1 MERRGLE
8 GQWPVTVTVN
18 GRDPVRGSASLPAL
32 LALESIEKWYGG
44 TPALS
49 GVSFDCRPGE
59 IHALIGENGSGKS
72 TLLRVASGEIRPDG
86 GSILVDGRPVRFRQP
101 ADALRSGIAMI
112 PQEVPLVQ
120 SLTVAENISL
130 GALPAGRFGVD
141 WKACRRKAKAALAL
155 LGGEHELD
163 VTRDVNM
170 LTADK
175 RQLVAIA
182 RALARGQRIL
192 LLDEPTSSLSLSQA
206 NRLFDVMRQL
216 RHQGI
221 ALVYVTQRLAELE
234 QVADRVTVIR
244 DGKVVAAMD
253 VGHAD
258 AGQIAELMVGRPLG
272 QSSGT
277 WEATRADG
285 AIPLL
290 EVEDLQL
297 LPSLR
302 SASLTV
308 HAGEVVG
315 VAGLEGSGASELLA
329 ALAGVGSE
337 PKGTALLRGEPLP
350 LSSVRAAMSR
360 GVGFLPHDRRL
371 EALVPA
377 LSVAENMYLSDL
389 SSLWPPFVGLR
400 RRRRQAVA
408 LARRFSVR
416 MPGIE
421 APAAALSGGNQQ
433 KLVMARVLARNPR
446 LLLLS
451 EPTRGVDVGAKLD
464 IFRAVRAYAQGDRA
478 AVIYSSEFKDLIEW
492 CDRIVVLYRGHTVGD
507 YPVGAVDEEDVIR
520 LCGGATVTG
529 HEAA

>member
-1 MERRGLE
+1 M
-8 GQWPVTVTVN
+8 TVTVN
-18 GRDPVRGSASLPAL
+18 GRDPVPGSASLPAL

-72 TLLRVASGEIRPDG
+72 TLLKVASGEIRPDG
-86 GSILVDGRPVRFRQP
+86 GSISIDGRHVRFRQP
-101 ADALRSGIAMI
+101 TDALRSGIALI
-112 PQEVPLVQ
+112 PQEVPLVH

-130 GALPAGRFGVD
+130 GSLPSRSFGID
-141 WKACRRKAKAALAL
+141 WKGCRRQAKAALAL
-155 LGGEHELD
+155 LGEHELD

-206 NRLFDVMRQL
+206 NRLFAVLRQL

-221 ALVYVTQRLAELE
+221 AMAYVTQRLAELE

-244 DGKVVAAMD
+244 DGRVVAAMD
-253 VGHAD
+253 VGQAD

-272 QSSGT
+272 QSSGSGT
-277 WEATRADG
+277 ATRAG
-285 AIPLL
+285 AGTALL
-290 EVEDLQL
+290 EVEDLQM

-337 PKGTALLRGEPLP
+337 PHGTVRLGGEPLP
-350 LSSVRAAMSR
+350 LNSVRAAMSR
-360 GVGFLPHDRRL
+360 GVGFLPRDRRL

-377 LSVAENMYLSDL
+377 LSVAENMHLSEL

-400 RRRRQAVA
+400 RRRRQAAA

-451 EPTRGVDVGAKLD
+451 EPTRGVDVGAKID
-464 IFRAVRAYAQGDRA
+464 IFRAVRAYAQGERA
-478 AVIYSSEFKDLIEW
+478 AVVYSSEFKDLIEW

-507 YPVGAVDEEDVIR
+507 YPAGSLAEEDVIR
-520 LCGGATVTG
+520 LAGGAIATRPEG
-529 HEAA
+529 A

>member
-1 MERRGLE
+1 MTVSGTAPLLE
-8 GQWPVTVTVN
+8 GTSHP
-18 GRDPVRGSASLPAL
+18 SLL
-32 LALESIEKWYGG
+32 SLDSIEKWYGG

-49 GVSFDCRPGE
+49 GVSLECRPGE

-72 TLLRVASGEIRPDG
+72 TLLKVASGEIRPDA
-86 GSILVDGRPVRFRQP
+86 GSISVDGRPVRFRQP
-101 ADALRSGIAMI
+101 TDAVRSGIALI

-130 GALPAGRFGVD
+130 GSLPARRLGVD
-141 WKACRRKAKAALAL
+141 WKACRRRAKAALAL
-155 LGGEHELD
+155 LGEHGLD

-192 LLDEPTSSLSLSQA
+192 LLDEPTSSLSLGQA
-206 NRLFDVMRQL
+206 NRLFAVLRQL

-221 ALVYVTQRLAELE
+221 AMVYVTQRLAELE
-234 QVADRVTVIR
+234 QIADRVTVIR
-244 DGKVVAAMD
+244 DGKVVGAMD
-253 VGHAD
+253 VGDAD

-272 QSSGT
+272 QSAGSST
-277 WEATRADG
+277 ATRAQVG
-285 AIPLL
+285 TSLL
-290 EVEDLQL
+290 QVEDLQM

-329 ALAGVGSE
+329 ALAGVGTE
-337 PKGTALLRGEPLP
+337 PRGTVLLGGEPLP
-350 LSSVRAAMSR
+350 LTSIRAAMAR
-360 GVGFLPHDRRL
+360 GVGFLPRDRRL

-377 LSVAENMYLSDL
+377 LSVAENLHLSEL

-400 RRRRQAVA
+400 RRRRQASA
-408 LARRFSVR
+408 LARRFSLR

-451 EPTRGVDVGAKLD
+451 EPTRGVDVGAKID
-464 IFRAVRAYAQGDRA
+464 IFRAVRAYAHGDRA
-478 AVIYSSEFKDLIEW
+478 AIVYSSEFKDLIEW
-492 CDRIVVLYRGHTVGD
+492 CDRIVVLYRGHTRGD
-507 YPVGAVDEEDVIR
+507 YPAGSLDEEDVIR
-520 LCGGATVTG
+520 LAGGAMTTLPKG
-529 HEAA
+529 A